1 LSLEAY
7 SLQQTNAMFRFEHPQ
22 YLYVLELLPLL
33 VVFFVLTYR
42 ARKRLMAKFGNM
54 RLVGELMPQVS
65 RYKDVLKF
73 LLLLVGL
80 AFLIVGAANPQWG
93 VKREK
98 TTRKGVDVFIALD
111 VSNSMLAQ
119 DVQPNRLERARKFT
133 ANLVDA
139 LRGERLGF
147 IIFAGN
153 AYLQVPLTTDYG
165 ALQLF
170 IKSANP
176 EMVPTQGTAIGDAIS
191 LAVRSNESGKRKHQA
206 VIIISDG
213 ENHDVEASA
222 IAKKANE
229 DGLLVFTVVV
239 GTKKGSFIPE
249 PGGGRRD
256 VKRDQ
261 NGNPVRSKADPEA
274 LRELAKMGQGG
285 FFDLNTD
292 MDLIKQALALQLER
306 LEKREFE
313 QRAFSEYESYF
324 QYFLG
329 VALLLITIEF
339 LISYSKNK
347 YLADRDLFKI

>member
-1 LSLEAY
+1 
-7 SLQQTNAMFRFEHPQ
+7 MFRFEHPQ
-22 YLYVLELLPLL
+22 YLFVLEVIPVLIL
-33 VVFFVLTYR
+33 FFVLAYR
-42 ARKRLMAKFGNM
+42 ARKRLIAKFGNV
-54 RLVGELMPQVS
+54 RLMGELMPQMS

-73 LLLLVGL
+73 ILLVFAL

-98 TTRKGVDVFIALD
+98 TKRKGVDVFIALD

-119 DVQPNRLERARKFT
+119 DVQPNRLERARQF
-133 ANLVDA
+133 AENLVEA

-191 LAVRSNESGKRKHQA
+191 LAVRSNESGSKKHQA
-206 VIIISDG
+206 IIIISDG
-213 ENHDVEASA
+213 ENHDVEAPA

-229 DGLLVFTVVV
+229 DGLLVFTVGV
-239 GTKKGSFIPE
+239 GTKNGSFIPE
-249 PGGGRRD
+249 IIGGRQD

-261 NGNPVRSKADPEA
+261 TGNPVRSKADPEA

-285 FFDLNTD
+285 FFDLGTNTE
-292 MDLIKQALALQLER
+292 MIKQALAMQLER
-306 LEKREFE
+306 MEKREFE

-329 VALLLITIEF
+329 AALLLILIEF

>member
-1 LSLEAY
+1 
-7 SLQQTNAMFRFEHPQ
+7 MFRFEHPQ
-22 YLYVLELLPLL
+22 YLYVLEVIPVL
-33 VVFFVLTYR
+33 VAFFVLAYR
-42 ARKRLMAKFGNM
+42 ARKRLIAKFGNM
-54 RLVGELMPQVS
+54 RLMGELMPQVS
-65 RYKDVLKF
+65 RYKDGLKF
-73 LLLLVGL
+73 VLLVLAL

-111 VSNSMLAQ
+111 VSNSMLAE
-119 DVQPNRLERARKFT
+119 DVQPNRLERAKQF
-133 ANLVDA
+133 AEDLMES

-165 ALQLF
+165 AMQLF

-176 EMVPTQGTAIGDAIS
+176 TMVPTQGTAIGDAIS
-191 LAVRSNESGKRKHQA
+191 LAVRSADNNNKKNQA
-206 VIIISDG
+206 IIIISDG

-239 GTKKGSFIPE
+239 GTKNGSFIPE
-249 PGGGRRD
+249 IVGGRQD

-261 NGNPVRSKADPEA
+261 TGNPVRTKADPDA

-285 FFDLNTD
+285 FFDLGTD
-292 MDLIKQALALQLER
+292 MEMIKQAITMQIER
-306 LEKREFE
+306 MEKREFE

-329 VALLLITIEF
+329 AALLLIVIEF

-347 YLADRDLFKI
+347 YLGDRDLFKI

>member
-1 LSLEAY
+1 
-7 SLQQTNAMFRFEHPQ
+7 MFRFEHPQ
-22 YLYVLELLPLL
+22 YLYVLEVLPVLI
-33 VVFFVLTYR
+33 VFFILTIR
-42 ARKRLMAKFGNM
+42 ARKRLIAKFGNM
-54 RLVGELMPQVS
+54 RLMGELMPQVS
-65 RYKDVLKF
+65 RYKDSVKF
-73 LLLLVGL
+73 LLLLL
-80 AFLIVGAANPQWG
+80 ALIFLIVGAANPQWG
-93 VKREK
+93 VQRKK
-98 TTRKGVDVFIALD
+98 ATRKGVDVFIALD

-119 DVQPNRLERARKFT
+119 DVQPSRLERAKQF
-133 ANLVDA
+133 AEDLVNS

-165 ALQLF
+165 ALDLF

-191 LAVRSNESGKRKHQA
+191 LAVRSVDNGNKKNQA
-206 VIIISDG
+206 IIIISDG
-213 ENHDVEASA
+213 ENHDVEAPA

-229 DGLLVFTVVV
+229 DGMLVFTVVV
-239 GTKKGSFIPE
+239 GTKQGSFIPE
-249 PGGGRRD
+249 MVGGRMD
-256 VKRDQ
+256 MHRDQ
-261 NGNPVRSKADPEA
+261 TGNPVRTKADPDA

-285 FFDLNTD
+285 FFDLGTD
-292 MDLIKQALALQLER
+292 PELIKQSLATQLDR

-329 VALLLITIEF
+329 ATLLLIIIEF

-347 YLADRDLFKI
+347 YLADKDLFKI

>member
-1 LSLEAY
+1 
-7 SLQQTNAMFRFEHPQ
+7 MFRFEHPQ
-22 YLYVLELLPLL
+22 YLFVLEVIPVL
-33 VVFFVLTYR
+33 VLFFVLAFR
-42 ARKRLMAKFGNM
+42 ARKRLIAKFGNM
-54 RLVGELMPQVS
+54 RLMGELMPQMS
-65 RYKDVLKF
+65 RYKDILKF
-73 LLLLVGL
+73 ILLVFAL

-111 VSNSMLAQ
+111 VSNSMLAE
-119 DVQPNRLERARKFT
+119 DVQPNRLERARKF
-133 ANLVDA
+133 AENLVDA

-176 EMVPTQGTAIGDAIS
+176 TMVPTQGTAIGDAIS
-191 LAVRSNESGKRKHQA
+191 LAVRSNEAGNKKHQA
-206 VIIISDG
+206 IIIISDG
-213 ENHDVEASA
+213 ENHDVEAPA

-229 DGLLVFTVVV
+229 DGLLVFTVGV
-239 GTKKGSFIPE
+239 GTKEGSFIPE
-249 PGGGRRD
+249 ITGGRPD

-285 FFDLNTD
+285 FFDLGTN
-292 MDLIKQALALQLER
+292 MDLIKQALAMQIER
-306 LEKREFE
+306 MEKREFE

-329 VALLLITIEF
+329 VALLLIVIEF

-347 YLADRDLFKI
+347 YLADRDLFKV

>member
-1 LSLEAY
+1 
-7 SLQQTNAMFRFEHPQ
+7 MFRFEHPQ
-22 YLYVLELLPLL
+22 LLFVLEVIPVLIL
-33 VVFFVLTYR
+33 FFILAYR
-42 ARKRLMAKFGNM
+42 ARKRLIAKFGNM
-54 RLVGELMPQVS
+54 RLMGELMPQVS
-65 RYKDVLKF
+65 RYKDIVKF
-73 LLLLVGL
+73 VLLVFAL
-80 AFLIVGAANPQWG
+80 AFLIVGTANPQWG

-111 VSNSMLAQ
+111 VSNSMLAE
-119 DVQPNRLERARKFT
+119 DVQPNRLERAKQF
-133 ANLVDA
+133 AEDLVET

-153 AYLQVPLTTDYG
+153 SYLQVPLTTDYG

-170 IKSANP
+170 IKTANP
-176 EMVPTQGTAIGDAIS
+176 TMVPTQGTAIGDAIS
-191 LAVRSNESGKRKHQA
+191 LAVRSADNNSKKNQA
-206 VIIISDG
+206 IIIISDG

-229 DGLLVFTVVV
+229 DGMLVFTVAV
-239 GTKKGSFIPE
+239 GTKQGSFIPE
-249 PGGGRRD
+249 MIGGRMD
-256 VKRDQ
+256 MKRDQ
-261 NGNPVRSKADPEA
+261 SGNPVRTKADPEA

-285 FFDLNTD
+285 FFDLGTNPE
-292 MDLIKQALALQLER
+292 MIKQALAMQIER
-306 LEKREFE
+306 MEKQEFE

-329 VALLLITIEF
+329 AALLLIVIEF